1 MNMKNLRER
10 LLRNA
15 YFALT
20 LVAVILILLVLTF
33 KRDFFNADSWESIA
47 LNIATELIGVVAVFL
62 LLNKLLIGDEL
73 RLSDRVEEF
82 LNRLDSQD
90 QGPPATR
97 YFLKNPIMQ
106 LLFQDSRQVDML
118 GVTLSSTVGDKFSEI
133 KEGLRRGNR
142 YRVILADPDS
152 VGFETAVV
160 RSQIPDKLFYKSK
173 IENTIKE
180 LAALSNGATEEKDPG
195 SMEVRL
201 LQFATSFG
209 IKAFD
214 SDQKH
219 GRIFVEIYPY
229 QTTPVPF
236 IELIPARDGEW
247 FPYFARQ
254 FDSFWQLAIP
264 IENKQKD

>member
-106 LLFQDSRQVDML
+106 LLFQDSPGRYA
-118 GVTLSSTVGDKFSEI
+118 
-133 KEGLRRGNR
+133 RR
-142 YRVILADPDS
+142 
-152 VGFETAVV
+152 
-160 RSQIPDKLFYKSK
+160 
-173 IENTIKE
+173 
-180 LAALSNGATEEKDPG
+180 
-195 SMEVRL
+195 
-201 LQFATSFG
+201 
-209 IKAFD
+209 
-214 SDQKH
+214 
-219 GRIFVEIYPY
+219 YP
-229 QTTPVPF
+229 F
-236 IELIPARDGEW
+236 LNCR
-247 FPYFARQ
+247 
-254 FDSFWQLAIP
+254 
-264 IENKQKD
+264 